1 MSKHSSDTQCMFLLR
16 KPNNSP
22 SIIPLS
28 SALGILKNVIF
39 LEKIRLD
46 LMQEMLSLIFS

>member
-1 MSKHSSDTQCMFLLR
+1 MSTQCMFLLR
-16 KPNNSP
+16 NPNNSP

-39 LEKIRLD
+39 FRENKA
-46 LMQEMLSLIFS
+46 